1 MTPGAKLVPAVAAIE
16 SEKDRFEGIAYYCA
30 RTASVHV
37 ARLDGHNLKT
47 LTEKCTSRIVFSRG
61 EWQLVGRDGESEQ
74 AKVRWLALEVLPH
87 EHDVRVWLRRSL
99 VTANDVDDVIQEAYC
114 RLSNLKVVEQIESP
128 RAYFFQTARSVVLE
142 QMRRARIVR
151 IDAVTEIDALRIEWD
166 EPSPERIAG
175 GRKELERVMKIVAT
189 LPERSR
195 RIFEMRRIL
204 GLSQKEIA
212 TRLGVTENV
221 VENEAA
227 RGLKAVMAELS
238 KLDTQGR
245 PATIGERRA

>member
-1 MTPGAKLVPAVAAIE
+1 MQG
-16 SEKDRFEGIAYYCA
+16 G
-30 RTASVHV
+30 
-37 ARLDGHNLKT
+37 
-47 LTEKCTSRIVFSRG
+47 
-61 EWQLVGRDGESEQ
+61 GESER
-74 AKVRWLALEVLPH
+74 ARVRWLAREILPH
-87 EHDVRVWLRRSL
+87 EQDVRIWLKRSL
-99 VTANDVDDVIQEAYC
+99 VTSNDVDDVVQEAYC
-114 RLSNLKVVEQIESP
+114 RLANLKAVEQIESP

-195 RIFEMRRIL
+195 RIFEMRRIM

-212 TRLGVTENV
+212 VQLGVTENV

-227 RGLKAVMAELS
+227 RGLKAVLAGLAKADS
-238 KLDTQGR
+238 QVH
-245 PATIGERRA
+245 ASSSGERRA

>member
-1 MTPGAKLVPAVAAIE
+1 MSLRVSSTNFDGNGLATHRPLEGKSVIHGGGK
-16 SEKDRFEGIAYYCA
+16 SEHA
-30 RTASVHV
+30 R
-37 ARLDGHNLKT
+37 
-47 LTEKCTSRIVFSRG
+47 
-61 EWQLVGRDGESEQ
+61 
-74 AKVRWLALEVLPH
+74 VRWLGQEILPH
-87 EHDVRVWLRRSL
+87 EQDVRAWLRRSL
-99 VTANDVDDVIQEAYC
+99 VTSNDVDDVIQESYC
-114 RLSNLKVVEQIESP
+114 RLANLKAVEQIESP

-195 RIFEMRRIL
+195 RIFEMRRVM

-212 TRLGVTENV
+212 RQLGVSENV

-227 RGLKAVMAELS
+227 RGLKAVLAGLAQADANVAPS
-238 KLDTQGR
+238 ST
-245 PATIGERRA
+245 GERRA

>member
-1 MTPGAKLVPAVAAIE
+1 MGL
-16 SEKDRFEGIAYYCA
+16 G
-30 RTASVHV
+30 
-37 ARLDGHNLKT
+37 
-47 LTEKCTSRIVFSRG
+47 
-61 EWQLVGRDGESEQ
+61 Q
-74 AKVRWLALEVLPH
+74 ATDQTKVRWLAREVLPH
-87 EHDVRVWLRRSL
+87 EQDVRVWLQRSL

-114 RLSNLKVVEQIESP
+114 RLANLKAIEQIESP

-151 IDAVTEIDALRIEWD
+151 IEAVTEIDALRIEWD

-195 RIFEMRRIL
+195 RIFEMRRVL

-212 TRLGVTENV
+212 RQLGVTEKLC
-221 VENEAA
+221 ENEAISESDDA
-227 RGLKAVMAELS
+227 MTVQHCRPGDIRSQGGGVRKAS
-238 KLDTQGR
+238 F
-245 PATIGERRA
+245 P

>member
-1 MTPGAKLVPAVAAIE
+1 MGL
-16 SEKDRFEGIAYYCA
+16 G
-30 RTASVHV
+30 
-37 ARLDGHNLKT
+37 
-47 LTEKCTSRIVFSRG
+47 
-61 EWQLVGRDGESEQ
+61 Q
-74 AKVRWLALEVLPH
+74 ATDQTRVRWLAREVLPH
-87 EHDVRVWLRRSL
+87 EQDVRVWLQRSL

-114 RLSNLKVVEQIESP
+114 RLANLKAIEQIESP

-151 IDAVTEIDALRIEWD
+151 IEAVTEIDALRIEWD

-195 RIFEMRRIL
+195 RIFEMRRVL
-204 GLSQKEIA
+204 GLSQREIA

-227 RGLKAVMAELS
+227 RGLKTVLAALAQMDAG
-238 KLDTQGR
+238 GR
-245 PATIGERRA
+245 VATRRGRQA